1 MRWAGAFIGA
11 LLILFVGG
19 ACVKAIT
26 GVFLDPMW
34 EAPLDE

>member
-19 ACVKAIT
+19 ACVEYVTSI
-26 GVFLDPMW
+26 FLDPMW
-34 EAPLDE
+34 EAPLEE